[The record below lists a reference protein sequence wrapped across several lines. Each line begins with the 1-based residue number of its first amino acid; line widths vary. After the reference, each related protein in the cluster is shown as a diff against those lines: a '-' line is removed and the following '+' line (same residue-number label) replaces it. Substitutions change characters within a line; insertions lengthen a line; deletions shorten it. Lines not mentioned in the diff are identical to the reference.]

1 MLTSNEIQA
10 AMEWANSTDRSAVAG
25 GEVPIATLAACVW
38 ELYELLDMETRGG
51 GDPSV
56 FAMALEVV
64 DRYRDALEGG
74 NSESR

>member
-1 MLTSNEIQA
+1 
-10 AMEWANSTDRSAVAG
+10 
-25 GEVPIATLAACVW
+25 VW